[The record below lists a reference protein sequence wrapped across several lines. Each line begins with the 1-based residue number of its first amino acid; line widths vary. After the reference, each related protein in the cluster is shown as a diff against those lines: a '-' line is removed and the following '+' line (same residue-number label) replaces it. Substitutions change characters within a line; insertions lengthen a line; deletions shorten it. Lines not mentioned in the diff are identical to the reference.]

1 MNIFRPIGARSKRAG
16 RVLTLGD
23 LIALP
28 AAIAL
33 VALLASDATGNP
45 SAWVTNRG
53 SNSVTA
59 IELPSLATR
68 EIGVGVGPVGIAA
81 DDRAGFIYVANGNS
95 ASISRI
101 NINTDAVDTLSLPGS
116 IPEAVAV
123 SRTNFFVVVTSME
136 TVPFGMGSRGRVYI
150 IDSNSFSLV
159 TTVLVA
165 DDPEGVHVSVDG
177 DNAWMASDLEIQ
189 ELDLAPGPSFLTLT
203 NVIMGIDLT
212 DDFEDLISTDDKSIL
227 FATNELQNRIDVI
240 SLSTEMIIASVPT
253 GSRPEDVVIRPGS
266 NEVHVTN
273 QGANSVTVFNATT
286 FAPITTFGISGV
298 EPRGMAFTPDGAT
311 GFVVTSMS
319 NAVVTY
325 NAATHVET
333 GAPIAVG
340 VTPEEIVVVNPPSGA
355 RTWNVYE

>member
-1 MNIFRPIGARSKRAG
+1 M
-16 RVLTLGD
+16 RVLTFHD
-23 LIALP
+23 LIAIP
-28 AAIAL
+28 AVIAL
-33 VALLASDATGNP
+33 VALLASDAAAEQ
-45 SAWVTNRG
+45 SVWVTNRG
-53 SNSVTA
+53 GNSVTA

-68 EIGVGVGPVGIAA
+68 EIGVGAGPVGIAA
-81 DDRAGFIYVANGNS
+81 DDRAGFVYVANGNS

-101 NINTDAVDTLSLPGS
+101 NIKTDAVDTLSLPGS
-116 IPEAVAV
+116 IPEGIAI
-123 SRTNFFVVVTSME
+123 SRSNFFVVVTSLE
-136 TVPFGMGSRGRVYI
+136 SVPFGMGSRGRVYI

-159 TTVLVA
+159 NSVLVA
-165 DDPEGVHVSVDG
+165 DDPEGVYISTDG

-189 ELDLAPGPSFLTLT
+189 ELDLEPGPSFLSLT
-203 NVIMGIDLT
+203 NVIAGVEFT
-212 DDFEDLISTDDKSIL
+212 DDFEDLMSTDDKSVL

-240 SLSTEMIIASVPT
+240 SLSTETIIATVPT
-253 GSRPEDVVIRPGS
+253 GIRPEDVVIRPAS

-273 QGANSVTVFNATT
+273 QGGNSVTVFNATT
-286 FAPITTFGISGV
+286 YAPITTFPISGV

-333 GAPIAVG
+333 GTPIAVG
-340 VTPEEIVVVNPPSGA
+340 LSPEEIIVVNSPSGA